1 MLPPIPPINITT
13 TGDTTVQLSESI
25 HLNATGTYGCSIS
38 QVHGKIVPK
47 RPTDVFSYVVI

>member
-25 HLNATGTYGCSIS
+25 HLKATGTYGCSIS
-38 QVHGKIVPK
+38 QVHGRIVPK
-47 RPTDVFSYVVI
+47 RPTDVFFLN